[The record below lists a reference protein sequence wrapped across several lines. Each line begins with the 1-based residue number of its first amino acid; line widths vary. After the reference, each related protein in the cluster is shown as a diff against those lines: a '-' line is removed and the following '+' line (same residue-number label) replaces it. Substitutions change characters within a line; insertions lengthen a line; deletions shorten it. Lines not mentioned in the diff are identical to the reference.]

1 MQQMGRKPTVPNW
14 QAYQSAFDLIAWP
27 STTDPSETHLSCHAL
42 DLNKRWR
49 EIDIYFS
56 LEKYNAGLQ
65 GTIDGTDDEWSVSI
79 TTNSSVFMQNILWI
93 LALPNTSPKLWTIQA
108 SPAPGYPY
116 QVSDC
121 IFAVTTKPQSGLV
134 AAEVA
139 LPESTAEMPD
149 DLRKAIERGRER
161 QARLRVTPRA

>member
-1 MQQMGRKPTVPNW
+1 MPNW

-27 STTDPSETHLSCHAL
+27 TTTDPSDTQLSCHTL
-42 DLNKRWR
+42 DLNKRWH
-49 EIDIYFS
+49 EIEISFS
-56 LEKYNAGLQ
+56 LVTYNAGLQ
-65 GTIDGTDDEWSVSI
+65 GTINGTGDDDWSVSM

-93 LALPNTSPKLWTIQA
+93 LALPNTFPKMWTIQA
-108 SPAPGYPY
+108 LPAPSYPY

-121 IFAVTTKPQSGLV
+121 IFAVTTTPQSGLV

-149 DLRKAIERGRER
+149 GLRKALERGRER

>member
-1 MQQMGRKPTVPNW
+1 MPNW

-116 QVSDC
+116 QASDLHIC
-121 IFAVTTKPQSGLV
+121 RYHE
-134 AAEVA
+134 AAER
-139 LPESTAEMPD
+139 P
-149 DLRKAIERGRER
+149 RRG
-161 QARLRVTPRA
+161 

>member
-1 MQQMGRKPTVPNW
+1 MQQMGRKPTVPIW
-14 QAYQSAFDLIAWP
+14 QAYQSAFDLTAWP
-27 STTDPSETHLSCHAL
+27 STTDQSEIHLSCHAL

-49 EIDIYFS
+49 QIDIYFS
-56 LEKYNAGLQ
+56 LVKYNAGLQ
-65 GTIDGTDDEWSVSI
+65 GTIDGTDDEWSVNI

-93 LALPNTSPKLWTIQA
+93 LALPNAPKLWTIQA
-108 SPAPGYPY
+108 LPAPGYPY

-121 IFAVTTKPQSGLV
+121 IFSVTTKPQSGLV

-139 LPESTAEMPD
+139 LPESTAEMPG

-161 QARLRVTPRA
+161 QALLRVTPRA